1 MFENLP
7 EWFKWAFGGIGV
19 SVVGGL
25 VYFLQNPFNSKL
37 GSDSKVE
44 IQNNPQINV
53 NVNTNASSNEV
64 VNESAKPVKPPGK
77 KKFSFTDQAKN
88 EARLLFIDDDTRFKL
103 VKILKEAGWLNVE
116 IRKDA
121 HVDDAQLKSA
131 DIVFVDIQG
140 VGKKMAFQNEGLGL
154 ANAIMDKY
162 PLKYVVIYSSE
173 RNGNRFD
180 EIIRKADDHL
190 YKHADV
196 YTFEKCL
203 ENLLVERN
211 G

>member
-7 EWFKWAFGGIGV
+7 EWFKWAFGGVGV
-19 SVVGGL
+19 SMVGGFI
-25 VYFLQNPFNSKL
+25 YFLQNPFNSKL
-37 GSDSKVE
+37 DNGSKVK

-53 NVNTNASSNEV
+53 NVNTNASAGDAI
-64 VNESAKPVKPPGK
+64 NESAKLIKPPGK
-77 KKFSFTDQAKN
+77 KKFSSTEQAKN

-121 HVDDAQLKSA
+121 RVDDVPLKSA
-131 DIVFVDIQG
+131 DIVFVDIHG
-140 VGKKMAFQNEGLGL
+140 VGKKMAFENEGLGL

-180 EIIRKADDHL
+180 ETIRKADDHL